1 MRASGAPEASRWAAP
16 SARRVRVEPSNRP
29 AIDKFSYFCY
39 YSLIST
45 GFYERGKYESSII
58 KSNKAALTII
68 RGSGSIRNGGHSE
81 RSEEFRP
88 GCVASLS
95 VTFEIDPLPRNVIIT
110 RIVSMNCLYCNTPLR
125 NGARFCQACGRAIV
139 HTGVGS
145 MSNPFDHLRSP
156 QTEGR
161 QIITVDNVHKLA
173 PKASFVIDSRSPSS
187 SDIDSLLRKS
197 FFSDDYSRLARFRR
211 PDSIKDIF
219 QGYRMS
225 VIDTFSGLTLIDIP
239 IGHDHRPVKFSR
251 DNTKILIGTKIY
263 NCLDGSPLS
272 TVSEI
277 RGGATTD
284 SIISGDLQKYLV
296 LNLYGMKELLS
307 TPLTLNF
314 GVPFAYCDLKSGTE
328 IHKFRLKP
336 SFPFRFIVD
345 SSQDGSKVLITDWLD
360 SDGLSS
366 RIAFLDTLSSDIVNI
381 NYSGPTGLRA
391 KNPLIQARFSNDEES
406 VFLSSIDSVSI
417 FSVQ

>member
-1 MRASGAPEASRWAAP
+1 
-16 SARRVRVEPSNRP
+16 
-29 AIDKFSYFCY
+29 
-39 YSLIST
+39 
-45 GFYERGKYESSII
+45 
-58 KSNKAALTII
+58 LTKQIGI
-68 RGSGSIRNGGHSE
+68 
-81 RSEEFRP
+81 
-88 GCVASLS
+88 
-95 VTFEIDPLPRNVIIT
+95 TF
-110 RIVSMNCLYCNTPLR
+110 
-125 NGARFCQACGRAIV
+125 
-139 HTGVGS
+139 
-145 MSNPFDHLRSP
+145 
-156 QTEGR
+156 
-161 QIITVDNVHKLA
+161 
-173 PKASFVIDSRSPSS
+173 
-187 SDIDSLLRKS
+187 
-197 FFSDDYSRLARFRR
+197 
-211 PDSIKDIF
+211 
-219 QGYRMS
+219 
-225 VIDTFSGLTLIDIP
+225 IDIP

-417 FSVQ
+417 FSVQSKELVFSDSNSYGITANSDNSVMVMLNKDNTIQVYAAKEMRNICELKSRLLVRKSREDKRFLEEIATSRVPTRIDIGSDGTVLAVSGAGEIELWVIS